1 MRAPDTLVMSVSNM
15 SCASCAGRVDKA
27 LWQLPGVLAVDVNLA
42 TETVQVT
49 YTPDLASR
57 ADFIAAST
65 AAGYAAQEHSED
77 SHGQV
82 QARKQQLAE
91 AYGRRSRLAAF
102 LAAPV
107 IILGMGGHIL
117 PGFER
122 LIADVIGQKANWII
136 QCIFATAVLFGPG
149 LDFYRRGFPALWR
162 GAPDMN
168 SLVALGT
175 GAAYAF
181 SLIAT
186 FLPQILPEG
195 VSGVYYEPASLIV
208 VLILFGRDLENRAK
222 GRTGKAIQSLLGLR
236 VKTAQVRRAGEFVD
250 CPIEEIVVG
259 DVLSLRPGERVAV
272 DGVVHEGSSYIDES
286 MITGEPRPVEKS
298 TGAALTAG
306 TVNGMGHV
314 IYEARRVGHD
324 TTLSQII
331 QLVEQAQ
338 GAKLPIKALVDR
350 LTLWFVPMV
359 LTLSFVTVTV
369 WMIWGP
375 APALPYALVAGVCVL
390 IIACP
395 CAMGLA
401 TPTSIM
407 VGTGRAAE
415 MGVLFCKGDALQ
427 LLADVDVIAFDKTGT
442 LTRGQPVLTD
452 LDVADGLGRRAALQV
467 MASVEQG
474 SDHPIARAIVMAAAE
489 EGLDLLPIQDGQTYA
504 GLGLSAHVA
513 GEEVILGT
521 ERFMRERGI
530 DVKGYH
536 GSAEA
541 LASQGKSVIFAARA
555 GQVIA
560 LAGVSDALKPS
571 TQGAIAR
578 LKAAGITVVM
588 LTGDRRDAA
597 LQIAADLGIDQVH
610 AELLPADK
618 SRVLAELKTKARQSA
633 FVGDGINDAPAL
645 AAADIG
651 IALGTGTDVAVES
664 ADIVLMSGDLL
675 GVVNAIEMSRL
686 TLRNIKQNLFWAFG
700 YNVALIPVAADIKT
714 ISALSTATSVPV
726 PNAMPMSAAASAG
739 ASLMPSPTNANWR
752 ALVFSSAKT
761 RLLSA
766 GSNSA

>member
-27 LWQLPGVLAVDVNLA
+27 LRQLPGVLAVDVNLA
-42 TETVQVT
+42 TETAQVT

-91 AYGRRSRLAAF
+91 AYSRRSRLAAF

-186 FLPQILPEG
+186 FLPQVLPEG

-359 LTLSFVTVTV
+359 LTLAFVTVTV

-415 MGVLFCKGDALQ
+415 MGVLFRKGDALQ

-618 SRVLAELKTKARQSA
+618 SRVLAELKTKARQLA

-700 YNVALIPVAADIKT
+700 YNVALIPVAAGALYPAFGMLLSPILAAAAM
-714 ISALSTATSVPV
+714 ALSSIFVLA
-726 PNAMPMSAAASAG
+726 NALRLRYVRAA
-739 ASLMPSPTNANWR
+739 R
-752 ALVFSSAKT
+752 
-761 RLLSA
+761 
-766 GSNSA
+766 

>member
-1 MRAPDTLVMSVSNM
+1 
-15 SCASCAGRVDKA
+15 
-27 LWQLPGVLAVDVNLA
+27 
-42 TETVQVT
+42 
-49 YTPDLASR
+49 
-57 ADFIAAST
+57 
-65 AAGYAAQEHSED
+65 
-77 SHGQV
+77 
-82 QARKQQLAE
+82 
-91 AYGRRSRLAAF
+91 
-102 LAAPV
+102 
-107 IILGMGGHIL
+107 
-117 PGFER
+117 
-122 LIADVIGQKANWII
+122 
-136 QCIFATAVLFGPG
+136 
-149 LDFYRRGFPALWR
+149 
-162 GAPDMN
+162 
-168 SLVALGT
+168 
-175 GAAYAF
+175 
-181 SLIAT
+181 
-186 FLPQILPEG
+186 LPEG

-236 VKTAQVRRAGEFVD
+236 VKTAQVRRAGKFVE

-359 LTLSFVTVTV
+359 LTLAFVTVTV

-415 MGVLFCKGDALQ
+415 MGVLFRKGDALQ

-571 TQGAIAR
+571 TQGAIAQ

-618 SRVLAELKTKARQSA
+618 SRVLAELKTKARQLA

-700 YNVALIPVAADIKT
+700 YNVALIPVAAGALYPAFGMLLSPILAAAAM
-714 ISALSTATSVPV
+714 ALSSIFVLA
-726 PNAMPMSAAASAG
+726 NALRLRYVRAA
-739 ASLMPSPTNANWR
+739 R
-752 ALVFSSAKT
+752 
-761 RLLSA
+761 
-766 GSNSA
+766 

>member
-49 YTPDLASR
+49 YTPGLASR

-91 AYGRRSRLAAF
+91 AYGRRSRLAVF

-186 FLPQILPEG
+186 FLPQVLPEG

-236 VKTAQVRRAGEFVD
+236 VKTAQVRRAGEFVE

-359 LTLSFVTVTV
+359 LILAFVTVTV

-375 APALPYALVAGVCVL
+375 APALRYALVAGVCVL

-415 MGVLFCKGDALQ
+415 MGVLFRKGDALQ

-571 TQGAIAR
+571 TQGAIAQ

-618 SRVLAELKTKARQSA
+618 SRVLAELKTKARQLA

-700 YNVALIPVAADIKT
+700 YNVALIPVAAGALYPAFGMLLSPILAAAAM
-714 ISALSTATSVPV
+714 ALSSIFVLA
-726 PNAMPMSAAASAG
+726 NALRLRYVRAA
-739 ASLMPSPTNANWR
+739 R
-752 ALVFSSAKT
+752 
-761 RLLSA
+761 
-766 GSNSA
+766 

>member
-27 LWQLPGVLAVDVNLA
+27 LRQLPGVLAVDVNLA
-42 TETVQVT
+42 TETAQVT

-186 FLPQILPEG
+186 FLPQVLPEG

-236 VKTAQVRRAGEFVD
+236 VKTAQVRRAGEFVE
-250 CPIEEIVVG
+250 CPIEEIIVG
-259 DVLSLRPGERVAV
+259 DVLNLRPGERVAV

-359 LTLSFVTVTV
+359 LTLAFVTVTV

-415 MGVLFCKGDALQ
+415 MGVLFRKGDALQ

-521 ERFMRERGI
+521 ERFMRERGL

-700 YNVALIPVAADIKT
+700 YNVALIPVAAGALYPAFGMLLSPILAAAAM
-714 ISALSTATSVPV
+714 ALSSIFVLA
-726 PNAMPMSAAASAG
+726 NALRLRYVRAA
-739 ASLMPSPTNANWR
+739 R
-752 ALVFSSAKT
+752 
-761 RLLSA
+761 
-766 GSNSA
+766 

>member
-1 MRAPDTLVMSVSNM
+1 MRAPDTFVMSVSNM

-27 LWQLPGVLAVDVNLA
+27 LRQLPGVLAVDVNLA
-42 TETVQVT
+42 TETAQVT

-107 IILGMGGHIL
+107 IILGMGGHVL

-359 LTLSFVTVTV
+359 LTLAFVTVTV

-415 MGVLFCKGDALQ
+415 MGVLFRKGDALQ

-618 SRVLAELKTKARQSA
+618 SRVLAELKTKARQLA

-700 YNVALIPVAADIKT
+700 YNVALIPVAAG
-714 ISALSTATSVPV
+714 ALYPAFG
-726 PNAMPMSAAASAG
+726 M
-739 ASLMPSPTNANWR
+739 
-752 ALVFSSAKT
+752 
-761 RLLSA
+761 LLSPIL
-766 GSNSA
+766 GSSGYGAVVHLCFGQCAALALCSRGQVRDC

>member
-91 AYGRRSRLAAF
+91 AYGRRSRLAVF

-186 FLPQILPEG
+186 FLPQVLPEG

-236 VKTAQVRRAGEFVD
+236 VKTAQVRRAGEFVE

-359 LTLSFVTVTV
+359 LTLAFVTVTV

-415 MGVLFCKGDALQ
+415 MGVLFRKGDALQ

-467 MASVEQG
+467 MASVEHG
-474 SDHPIARAIVMAAAE
+474 SDHPVARAIVMAAAE

-571 TQGAIAR
+571 TQGAIAQ

-618 SRVLAELKTKARQSA
+618 SRVLAELKTKARQLA

-700 YNVALIPVAADIKT
+700 YNVALIPVAAGALYPAFGMLLSPILAAAAM
-714 ISALSTATSVPV
+714 ALSSIFVLA
-726 PNAMPMSAAASAG
+726 NALRLRYVRAA
-739 ASLMPSPTNANWR
+739 R
-752 ALVFSSAKT
+752 
-761 RLLSA
+761 
-766 GSNSA
+766 

>member
-27 LWQLPGVLAVDVNLA
+27 LRQLPGVLAVDVNLA
-42 TETVQVT
+42 TETAQVT

-57 ADFIAAST
+57 ADFIVAST

-91 AYGRRSRLAAF
+91 AYSRRSRLAAF

-186 FLPQILPEG
+186 FLPQVLPEG

-359 LTLSFVTVTV
+359 LTLAFVTVTV

-415 MGVLFCKGDALQ
+415 MGVLFRKGDALQ

-521 ERFMRERGI
+521 ERFMRERGL

-618 SRVLAELKTKARQSA
+618 SRVLAELKTKARQLA

-700 YNVALIPVAADIKT
+700 YNVALIPVAAGALYPAFGMLLSPILAAAAM
-714 ISALSTATSVPV
+714 ALSSIFVLA
-726 PNAMPMSAAASAG
+726 NALRLRYVRAA
-739 ASLMPSPTNANWR
+739 R
-752 ALVFSSAKT
+752 
-761 RLLSA
+761 
-766 GSNSA
+766 

>member
-27 LWQLPGVLAVDVNLA
+27 LRQLPGVLAVDVNLA

-91 AYGRRSRLAAF
+91 AYGRRSRLAVF

-107 IILGMGGHIL
+107 IILGMGGHVL

-186 FLPQILPEG
+186 FLPQVLPEG

-250 CPIEEIVVG
+250 CPIEEIAVG
-259 DVLSLRPGERVAV
+259 DVLSLQPGERVAV

-359 LTLSFVTVTV
+359 LTLAFVTVTV

-415 MGVLFCKGDALQ
+415 MGVLFRKGDALQ

-571 TQGAIAR
+571 TQGAIAQ

-618 SRVLAELKTKARQSA
+618 SRVLAELKTKARQLA

-700 YNVALIPVAADIKT
+700 YNVALIPVAAGALYPAFGMLLSPILAAAAM
-714 ISALSTATSVPV
+714 ALSSIFVLA
-726 PNAMPMSAAASAG
+726 NALRLRYVRAA
-739 ASLMPSPTNANWR
+739 R
-752 ALVFSSAKT
+752 
-761 RLLSA
+761 
-766 GSNSA
+766 

>member
-1 MRAPDTLVMSVSNM
+1 
-15 SCASCAGRVDKA
+15 
-27 LWQLPGVLAVDVNLA
+27 
-42 TETVQVT
+42 
-49 YTPDLASR
+49 
-57 ADFIAAST
+57 
-65 AAGYAAQEHSED
+65 
-77 SHGQV
+77 
-82 QARKQQLAE
+82 
-91 AYGRRSRLAAF
+91 
-102 LAAPV
+102 
-107 IILGMGGHIL
+107 
-117 PGFER
+117 
-122 LIADVIGQKANWII
+122 
-136 QCIFATAVLFGPG
+136 
-149 LDFYRRGFPALWR
+149 
-162 GAPDMN
+162 MN

-186 FLPQILPEG
+186 FLPQVLPQG
-195 VSGVYYEPASLIV
+195 VSGVYYEPASVIV

-222 GRTGKAIQSLLGLR
+222 GRTGKAIKSLLGLR
-236 VKTAQVRRAGEFVD
+236 VKTARVRRAEEFVD
-250 CPIEEIVVG
+250 CPIEEIVIG
-259 DVLSLRPGERVAV
+259 DFLSLRPGERVAV

-359 LTLSFVTVTV
+359 LTLAFVTVTV

-415 MGVLFCKGDALQ
+415 MGVLFRKGDALQ

-618 SRVLAELKTKARQSA
+618 SRVLAELKTKARQLA

-700 YNVALIPVAADIKT
+700 YNVALIPVAAGALYPAFGMLLSPILAAAAM
-714 ISALSTATSVPV
+714 ALSSIFVLA
-726 PNAMPMSAAASAG
+726 NALRLRYVRAA
-739 ASLMPSPTNANWR
+739 R
-752 ALVFSSAKT
+752 
-761 RLLSA
+761 
-766 GSNSA
+766 

>member
-27 LWQLPGVLAVDVNLA
+27 LRQLPGVLAVDVNLA

-91 AYGRRSRLAAF
+91 AYGRRSRLAVF

-107 IILGMGGHIL
+107 IILGMGGHVL

-186 FLPQILPEG
+186 FLPQVLPEG

-250 CPIEEIVVG
+250 CPIEEIAVG

-359 LTLSFVTVTV
+359 LTLAFVTVTV

-415 MGVLFCKGDALQ
+415 MGVLFRKGDALQ

-571 TQGAIAR
+571 TQGAIAQ

-618 SRVLAELKTKARQSA
+618 SRVLAELKTKARQLA

-700 YNVALIPVAADIKT
+700 YNVALIPVAAGALYPAFGMLLSPILAAAAM
-714 ISALSTATSVPV
+714 ALSSIFVLA
-726 PNAMPMSAAASAG
+726 NALRLRYVRAA
-739 ASLMPSPTNANWR
+739 R
-752 ALVFSSAKT
+752 
-761 RLLSA
+761 
-766 GSNSA
+766 

>member
-27 LWQLPGVLAVDVNLA
+27 LRQLPGVLAVDVNLA

-91 AYGRRSRLAAF
+91 AYGRRSRLAVF

-107 IILGMGGHIL
+107 IILGMGGHVL

-236 VKTAQVRRAGEFVD
+236 VKTAQVRRAGEFVE

-359 LTLSFVTVTV
+359 LTLAFVTVTV

-415 MGVLFCKGDALQ
+415 MGVLFRKGDALQ

-571 TQGAIAR
+571 TQGAIAQ

-618 SRVLAELKTKARQSA
+618 SRVLAELKTKARQLA

-700 YNVALIPVAADIKT
+700 YNVALIPVAAGALYPAFGMLLSPILAAAAM
-714 ISALSTATSVPV
+714 ALSSIFVLA
-726 PNAMPMSAAASAG
+726 NALRLRYVRAA
-739 ASLMPSPTNANWR
+739 R
-752 ALVFSSAKT
+752 
-761 RLLSA
+761 
-766 GSNSA
+766 

>member
-91 AYGRRSRLAAF
+91 AYGRRSRLAVF

-186 FLPQILPEG
+186 FLPQVLPEG

-236 VKTAQVRRAGEFVD
+236 VKTAQVRRAGEFVE

-359 LTLSFVTVTV
+359 LTLAFVTVTV
-369 WMIWGP
+369 WMILGP

-415 MGVLFCKGDALQ
+415 MGVLFRKGDALQ

-571 TQGAIAR
+571 TQGAIAQ

-618 SRVLAELKTKARQSA
+618 SRVLAELKTKARQLA

-700 YNVALIPVAADIKT
+700 YNVALIPVAAGALYPAFGMLLSPILAAAAM
-714 ISALSTATSVPV
+714 ALSSIFVLA
-726 PNAMPMSAAASAG
+726 NA
-739 ASLMPSPTNANWR
+739 LRLRYVR
-752 ALVFSSAKT
+752 AV
-761 RLLSA
+761 R
-766 GSNSA
+766 

>member
-91 AYGRRSRLAAF
+91 AYGRRSRLAVF

-107 IILGMGGHIL
+107 IILGMGGHVL

-186 FLPQILPEG
+186 FLPQVLPEG

-359 LTLSFVTVTV
+359 LILAFVTVTV

-415 MGVLFCKGDALQ
+415 MGVLFRKGDALQ

-571 TQGAIAR
+571 TQGAIAQ

-618 SRVLAELKTKARQSA
+618 SRVLAELKTKARQLA

-700 YNVALIPVAADIKT
+700 YNVALIPVAAGALYPAFGMLLSPILAAAAM
-714 ISALSTATSVPV
+714 ALSSIFVLA
-726 PNAMPMSAAASAG
+726 NALRLRYVRAA
-739 ASLMPSPTNANWR
+739 R
-752 ALVFSSAKT
+752 
-761 RLLSA
+761 
-766 GSNSA
+766 

>member
-27 LWQLPGVLAVDVNLA
+27 LRQLPGVLAVDVNLA

-91 AYGRRSRLAAF
+91 AYGRRSRLAVF

-107 IILGMGGHIL
+107 IILGMGGHVL

-186 FLPQILPEG
+186 FLPQVLPEG

-259 DVLSLRPGERVAV
+259 DILSLRPGERVAV

-359 LTLSFVTVTV
+359 LTLAFVTVTV

-415 MGVLFCKGDALQ
+415 MGVLFRKGDALQ

-474 SDHPIARAIVMAAAE
+474 SDHPIARAIVMAAVE

-571 TQGAIAR
+571 TQGAIAQ

-618 SRVLAELKTKARQSA
+618 SRVLAELKTKARQLA

-675 GVVNAIEMSRL
+675 GMVNAIQMSRL

-700 YNVALIPVAADIKT
+700 YNVALIPVAAGALYPAFGMLLSPILAAAAM
-714 ISALSTATSVPV
+714 ALSSIFVLA
-726 PNAMPMSAAASAG
+726 NALRLRYVRAA
-739 ASLMPSPTNANWR
+739 R
-752 ALVFSSAKT
+752 
-761 RLLSA
+761 
-766 GSNSA
+766 

>member
-186 FLPQILPEG
+186 FLPQVLPEG

-359 LTLSFVTVTV
+359 LTLAFVTVTV

-415 MGVLFCKGDALQ
+415 MGVLFRKGDALQ

-530 DVKGYH
+530 DVRGYH
-536 GSAEA
+536 ASAEA
-541 LASQGKSVIFAARA
+541 LASQGKSVLFAARA

-618 SRVLAELKTKARQSA
+618 SRVLAELKTKARQLA

-700 YNVALIPVAADIKT
+700 YNVALIPVAAGALYPAFGMLLSPILAAAAM
-714 ISALSTATSVPV
+714 ALSSIFVLA
-726 PNAMPMSAAASAG
+726 NALRLRYVRAA
-739 ASLMPSPTNANWR
+739 R
-752 ALVFSSAKT
+752 
-761 RLLSA
+761 
-766 GSNSA
+766 

>member
-91 AYGRRSRLAAF
+91 AYGRRSRLAVF

-186 FLPQILPEG
+186 FLPQVLPEG

-359 LTLSFVTVTV
+359 LILAFVTVTV

-415 MGVLFCKGDALQ
+415 MGVLFRKGDALQ

-489 EGLDLLPIQDGQTYA
+489 EGLALLPIQDGQTYA

-571 TQGAIAR
+571 TQGAIAQ

-618 SRVLAELKTKARQSA
+618 SRVLAELKIKARQLA

-686 TLRNIKQNLFWAFG
+686 PLRNIKQNLFWAFG
-700 YNVALIPVAADIKT
+700 YNVALIPVAAGALYPAFGMLLSPILAAAAM
-714 ISALSTATSVPV
+714 ALSSIFVLA
-726 PNAMPMSAAASAG
+726 NALRLRYVRAA
-739 ASLMPSPTNANWR
+739 R
-752 ALVFSSAKT
+752 
-761 RLLSA
+761 
-766 GSNSA
+766 

>member
-1 MRAPDTLVMSVSNM
+1 MRAPDTFVMSVSNM

-27 LWQLPGVLAVDVNLA
+27 LRQLPGVLAVDVNLA
-42 TETVQVT
+42 TETAQVT

-107 IILGMGGHIL
+107 IILGMGGHVL

-359 LTLSFVTVTV
+359 LTLAFATVTV

-415 MGVLFCKGDALQ
+415 MGVLFRKGDALQ

-452 LDVADGLGRRAALQV
+452 LDVADGLGRRATLQV

-489 EGLDLLPIQDGQTYA
+489 EGLELLPIQDGQTYA

-536 GSAEA
+536 ASAEA

-618 SRVLAELKTKARQSA
+618 SRVLAELKTKARQLA

-700 YNVALIPVAADIKT
+700 YNVALIPVAAGALYPAFGMLLSPILAAAAM
-714 ISALSTATSVPV
+714 ALSSIFVLA
-726 PNAMPMSAAASAG
+726 NALRLRYVRAA
-739 ASLMPSPTNANWR
+739 R
-752 ALVFSSAKT
+752 
-761 RLLSA
+761 
-766 GSNSA
+766 

>member
-1 MRAPDTLVMSVSNM
+1 MRAPDTFVMSVSNM
-15 SCASCAGRVDKA
+15 SCASCVGRVDKA
-27 LWQLPGVLAVDVNLA
+27 LRQLPGVLAVDVNLA
-42 TETVQVT
+42 TETAKVSFA
-49 YTPDLASR
+49 PDQASR
-57 ADFIAAST
+57 ADFLAAST
-65 AAGYAAQEHSED
+65 AAGYAAQVHSED

-91 AYGRRSRLAAF
+91 AYGRRSRLAAC

-107 IILGMGGHIL
+107 IILGMGAHVL
-117 PGFER
+117 PGFDT
-122 LIADVIGQKANWII
+122 LIAAVIGHKANWSI

-149 LDFYRRGFPALWR
+149 REFYRRGFPALWR
-162 GAPDMN
+162 GVPDMN

-186 FLPQILPEG
+186 FLPQVLPEG

-222 GRTGKAIQSLLGLR
+222 GRTGRAIQSLLGLR
-236 VKTAQVRRAGEFVD
+236 VKTAQLRRAGEFVEA
-250 CPIEEIVVG
+250 PIEDIVVG
-259 DVLSLRPGERVAV
+259 DILSLRPGERVAV

-298 TGAALTAG
+298 SGAALTAG

-314 IYEARRVGHD
+314 IYEARRVGQD

-350 LTLWFVPMV
+350 LTLWFVPTV
-359 LTLSFVTVTV
+359 LTLAFATVTV

-375 APALPYALVAGVCVL
+375 EPVLPYALVAGVCVL

-415 MGVLFCKGDALQ
+415 MGVLFRKGDALQ
-427 LLADVDVIAFDKTGT
+427 LLAGVDTVAFDKTGT
-442 LTRGQPVLTD
+442 LTLGQPVLTD
-452 LDVADGLGRRAALQV
+452 LDVSDGLERNAILQV

-474 SDHPIARAIVMAAAE
+474 SDHPIARAIVAAAAE
-489 EGLDLLPIQDGQTYA
+489 EGLDLLPIEGGQTFA
-504 GLGLSAHVA
+504 GLGLSAQVA
-513 GEEVILGT
+513 SAEVFLGT
-521 ERFMRERGI
+521 ERFMQASGI
-530 DVKGYH
+530 DVTDYH
-536 GSAEA
+536 APAEA
-541 LASQGKSVIFAARA
+541 LARQGKSVIFAARA

-560 LAGVSDALKPS
+560 LAGVSDAVKPS
-571 TQGAIAR
+571 TPGAIAR

-588 LTGDRRDAA
+588 LTGDRCEAA
-597 LQIAADLGIDQVH
+597 QQIAENLGMDQVH

-618 SRVLAELKTKARQSA
+618 SRVLAELKAKASHLA

-645 AAADIG
+645 TAADIG

-664 ADIVLMSGDLL
+664 AGVVLMSGDLL

-686 TLRNIKQNLFWAFG
+686 TMRNIKQNLFWAFG
-700 YNVALIPVAADIKT
+700 YNVALIPVAAGALYPAFGILLSP
-714 ISALSTATSVPV
+714 ILAAAAMALSSIFVLA
-726 PNAMPMSAAASAG
+726 NALRLRYAQAS
-739 ASLMPSPTNANWR
+739 
-752 ALVFSSAKT
+752 
-761 RLLSA
+761 
-766 GSNSA
+766 

>member
-27 LWQLPGVLAVDVNLA
+27 LRQLPGVLAVDVNLA
-42 TETVQVT
+42 TETAQVT

-186 FLPQILPEG
+186 FLPQVLPEG

-236 VKTAQVRRAGEFVD
+236 VKTAQVRRAGEFVE

-359 LTLSFVTVTV
+359 LTLAFVTVTV

-415 MGVLFCKGDALQ
+415 MGVLFRKGDALQ

-700 YNVALIPVAADIKT
+700 YNVALIPVAAGALYPAFGMLLSPILAAAAM
-714 ISALSTATSVPV
+714 ALSSIFVLA
-726 PNAMPMSAAASAG
+726 NALRLRYVRAA
-739 ASLMPSPTNANWR
+739 R
-752 ALVFSSAKT
+752 
-761 RLLSA
+761 
-766 GSNSA
+766 

>member
-49 YTPDLASR
+49 YTPGLASR

-91 AYGRRSRLAAF
+91 AYGRRSRLAVF

-107 IILGMGGHIL
+107 IILGMGGHVL

-236 VKTAQVRRAGEFVD
+236 VKTAQVRRAGKFVE

-359 LTLSFVTVTV
+359 LILAFVTVTV

-415 MGVLFCKGDALQ
+415 MGVLFRKGDALQ

-571 TQGAIAR
+571 TQGAIAQ

-618 SRVLAELKTKARQSA
+618 SRVLAELKTKARQLA

-700 YNVALIPVAADIKT
+700 YNVALIPVAAGALYPAFGMLLSPILAAAAM
-714 ISALSTATSVPV
+714 ALSSIFVLA
-726 PNAMPMSAAASAG
+726 NALRLRYVRAA
-739 ASLMPSPTNANWR
+739 R
-752 ALVFSSAKT
+752 
-761 RLLSA
+761 
-766 GSNSA
+766 

>member
-15 SCASCAGRVDKA
+15 SCAACAGRVDKA
-27 LWQLPGVLAVDVNLA
+27 LRQLPGVLAVDVNLA

-91 AYGRRSRLAAF
+91 AYGRRSRLAVF

-107 IILGMGGHIL
+107 IILGMGGHVL

-236 VKTAQVRRAGEFVD
+236 VKTAQVRRAGKFVE

-359 LTLSFVTVTV
+359 LTLAFVTVTV

-415 MGVLFCKGDALQ
+415 MGVLFRKGDALQ

-571 TQGAIAR
+571 TQGAIAQ

-618 SRVLAELKTKARQSA
+618 SRVLAELKTKARQLA

-675 GVVNAIEMSRL
+675 GMVNAIEMSRL

-700 YNVALIPVAADIKT
+700 YNVALIPVAAGALYPAFGMLLSPILAAAAM
-714 ISALSTATSVPV
+714 ALSSIFVLA
-726 PNAMPMSAAASAG
+726 NALRLRYVRAA
-739 ASLMPSPTNANWR
+739 R
-752 ALVFSSAKT
+752 
-761 RLLSA
+761 
-766 GSNSA
+766 

>member
-27 LWQLPGVLAVDVNLA
+27 LRQLPGVLAVDVNLA
-42 TETVQVT
+42 TETAQVT

-91 AYGRRSRLAAF
+91 AYGRRSRLAVF

-186 FLPQILPEG
+186 FLPQVLPEG

-359 LTLSFVTVTV
+359 LTLAFVTVTV

-415 MGVLFCKGDALQ
+415 MGVLFRKGDALQ

-530 DVKGYH
+530 DVKEYH

-618 SRVLAELKTKARQSA
+618 SRVLAELKTKARQLA

-700 YNVALIPVAADIKT
+700 YNVALIPVAAGALYPAFGMLLSPILAAAAM
-714 ISALSTATSVPV
+714 ALSSIFVLA
-726 PNAMPMSAAASAG
+726 NALRLRYVRAA
-739 ASLMPSPTNANWR
+739 R
-752 ALVFSSAKT
+752 
-761 RLLSA
+761 
-766 GSNSA
+766 

>member
-1 MRAPDTLVMSVSNM
+1 MRAPDTLVISVSNM

-49 YTPDLASR
+49 YTPGLASR

-91 AYGRRSRLAAF
+91 AYGRRSRLAVF

-186 FLPQILPEG
+186 FLPQVLPEG

-236 VKTAQVRRAGEFVD
+236 VKTAQVRRAGEFVE

-359 LTLSFVTVTV
+359 LILAFVTVTV

-415 MGVLFCKGDALQ
+415 MGVLFRKGDALQ

-541 LASQGKSVIFAARA
+541 LASQGKSVIFGARA

-571 TQGAIAR
+571 TQGAIAQ

-618 SRVLAELKTKARQSA
+618 SRVLAELKTKARQLA

-700 YNVALIPVAADIKT
+700 YNVALIPVAAGALYPAFGMLLSPILAAAAM
-714 ISALSTATSVPV
+714 ALSSIFVLA
-726 PNAMPMSAAASAG
+726 NALRLRYVRAA
-739 ASLMPSPTNANWR
+739 R
-752 ALVFSSAKT
+752 
-761 RLLSA
+761 
-766 GSNSA
+766 

>member
-91 AYGRRSRLAAF
+91 AYGRRSRLAVF

-107 IILGMGGHIL
+107 IILGMGGHVL

-122 LIADVIGQKANWII
+122 LIADVIGQTANWII

-186 FLPQILPEG
+186 FLPQVLPEG

-236 VKTAQVRRAGEFVD
+236 VKTAQVRRAGKFVE

-359 LTLSFVTVTV
+359 LILAFVTVTV

-415 MGVLFCKGDALQ
+415 MGVLFRKGDALQ

-571 TQGAIAR
+571 TQGAIAQ

-618 SRVLAELKTKARQSA
+618 SRVLAELKTKARQLA

-700 YNVALIPVAADIKT
+700 YNVALIPVAAGALYPAFGMLLSPILAAAAM
-714 ISALSTATSVPV
+714 ALSSIFVLA
-726 PNAMPMSAAASAG
+726 NALRLRYVRAA
-739 ASLMPSPTNANWR
+739 R
-752 ALVFSSAKT
+752 
-761 RLLSA
+761 
-766 GSNSA
+766 

>member
-49 YTPDLASR
+49 YTPGLASR

-91 AYGRRSRLAAF
+91 AYGRRSRLAVF

-107 IILGMGGHIL
+107 IILGMGGHVL

-359 LTLSFVTVTV
+359 LILAFVTVTV

-415 MGVLFCKGDALQ
+415 MGVLFRKGDALQ

-442 LTRGQPVLTD
+442 LTCGQPVLTD

-571 TQGAIAR
+571 TQGAIAQ

-618 SRVLAELKTKARQSA
+618 SRVLAELKTKARQLA

-700 YNVALIPVAADIKT
+700 YNVALIPVAAGALYPAFGMLLSPILAAAAM
-714 ISALSTATSVPV
+714 ALSSIFVLA
-726 PNAMPMSAAASAG
+726 NALRLRYVRAA
-739 ASLMPSPTNANWR
+739 R
-752 ALVFSSAKT
+752 
-761 RLLSA
+761 
-766 GSNSA
+766 

>member
-42 TETVQVT
+42 TETAQVT

-91 AYGRRSRLAAF
+91 AYGRRSRLAVF

-236 VKTAQVRRAGEFVD
+236 VKTAQVRRAGEFVE

-359 LTLSFVTVTV
+359 LTLAFVTVTV

-415 MGVLFCKGDALQ
+415 MGVLFRKGDALQ

-571 TQGAIAR
+571 TQGAIAQ

-618 SRVLAELKTKARQSA
+618 SRVLAELKTKARQLA

-700 YNVALIPVAADIKT
+700 YNVALIPVAAGALYPAFGMLLSPILAAAAM
-714 ISALSTATSVPV
+714 ALSSIFVLA
-726 PNAMPMSAAASAG
+726 NALRLRYVRAA
-739 ASLMPSPTNANWR
+739 R
-752 ALVFSSAKT
+752 
-761 RLLSA
+761 
-766 GSNSA
+766 

>member
-27 LWQLPGVLAVDVNLA
+27 LRQLPGVLAVDVNLA
-42 TETVQVT
+42 TETAQVT

-186 FLPQILPEG
+186 FLPQVLPEG

-259 DVLSLRPGERVAV
+259 DVLSLRSGERVAV

-359 LTLSFVTVTV
+359 LTLAFVTVTV

-415 MGVLFCKGDALQ
+415 MGVLFRKGDALQ

-504 GLGLSAHVA
+504 GLGLSAHVD

-618 SRVLAELKTKARQSA
+618 SRVLAELKTKARQLA

-700 YNVALIPVAADIKT
+700 YNVALIPVAAGALYPAFGMLLSPILAAAAM
-714 ISALSTATSVPV
+714 ALSSIFVLA
-726 PNAMPMSAAASAG
+726 NALRLRYVRAA
-739 ASLMPSPTNANWR
+739 R
-752 ALVFSSAKT
+752 
-761 RLLSA
+761 
-766 GSNSA
+766 

>member
-91 AYGRRSRLAAF
+91 AYGRRSRLAVF

-107 IILGMGGHIL
+107 IILGMGGHVL

-186 FLPQILPEG
+186 FLPQVLPEG

-236 VKTAQVRRAGEFVD
+236 VKTAQVRRAGEFVE
-250 CPIEEIVVG
+250 CPIEEIIVG

-359 LTLSFVTVTV
+359 LTLAFVTVTV

-415 MGVLFCKGDALQ
+415 MGVLFRKGDALQ

-618 SRVLAELKTKARQSA
+618 SRVLAELKTKARQLA

-700 YNVALIPVAADIKT
+700 YNVALIPVAAGALYPAFGMLLSPILAAAAM
-714 ISALSTATSVPV
+714 ALSSIFVLA
-726 PNAMPMSAAASAG
+726 NALRLRYVRAA
-739 ASLMPSPTNANWR
+739 R
-752 ALVFSSAKT
+752 
-761 RLLSA
+761 
-766 GSNSA
+766 

>member
-27 LWQLPGVLAVDVNLA
+27 LRQLPGVLAVDVNLA

-57 ADFIAAST
+57 ADFIVAST

-91 AYGRRSRLAAF
+91 AYGRRSRLAVF

-107 IILGMGGHIL
+107 IILGMGGHVL

-186 FLPQILPEG
+186 FLPQVLPEG

-359 LTLSFVTVTV
+359 LTLAFVTVTV

-415 MGVLFCKGDALQ
+415 MGVLFRKGDALQ

-700 YNVALIPVAADIKT
+700 YNVALIPVAAGALYPAFGMLLSPILAAAAM
-714 ISALSTATSVPV
+714 ALSSIFVLA
-726 PNAMPMSAAASAG
+726 NALRLRYVRAA
-739 ASLMPSPTNANWR
+739 R
-752 ALVFSSAKT
+752 
-761 RLLSA
+761 
-766 GSNSA
+766 

>member
-91 AYGRRSRLAAF
+91 AYGRRSRLAVF

-186 FLPQILPEG
+186 FLPQVLPEG

-236 VKTAQVRRAGEFVD
+236 VKTAQVRRAGEFVE

-272 DGVVHEGSSYIDES
+272 DGVVHECLSYIDES

-359 LTLSFVTVTV
+359 LTLAFVTVTV

-415 MGVLFCKGDALQ
+415 MGVLFRKGDALQ

-618 SRVLAELKTKARQSA
+618 SRVLAELKTKARQLA

-700 YNVALIPVAADIKT
+700 YNVALIPVAAGALYPAFGMLLSPILAAAAM
-714 ISALSTATSVPV
+714 ALSSIFVLA
-726 PNAMPMSAAASAG
+726 NALRLRYVRAA
-739 ASLMPSPTNANWR
+739 M
-752 ALVFSSAKT
+752 
-761 RLLSA
+761 
-766 GSNSA
+766 

>member
-1 MRAPDTLVMSVSNM
+1 
-15 SCASCAGRVDKA
+15 VDKA
-27 LWQLPGVLAVDVNLA
+27 LRQLPGVLAVDVNLA
-42 TETVQVT
+42 TETAQVT

-186 FLPQILPEG
+186 FLPQVLPEG

-359 LTLSFVTVTV
+359 LTLAFVTVTV

-415 MGVLFCKGDALQ
+415 MGVLFRKGDALQ

-618 SRVLAELKTKARQSA
+618 SRVLAELKTKARQLA

-700 YNVALIPVAADIKT
+700 YNVALIPVAAGALYPAFGMLLSPILAAAAM
-714 ISALSTATSVPV
+714 ALSSIFVLA
-726 PNAMPMSAAASAG
+726 NALRLRYVRAA
-739 ASLMPSPTNANWR
+739 R
-752 ALVFSSAKT
+752 
-761 RLLSA
+761 
-766 GSNSA
+766 

>member
-1 MRAPDTLVMSVSNM
+1 MRAPNTFVMSVSNM

-27 LWQLPGVLAVDVNLA
+27 LRQLPGVLAVDVNLA
-42 TETVQVT
+42 TETAQVT

-107 IILGMGGHIL
+107 IILGMGGHVL

-195 VSGVYYEPASLIV
+195 VSGVFYEPASLIV

-359 LTLSFVTVTV
+359 LTLAFATVTV

-415 MGVLFCKGDALQ
+415 MGVLFRKGDALQ

-452 LDVADGLGRRAALQV
+452 LDVADGLGRRATLQV

-489 EGLDLLPIQDGQTYA
+489 EGLELLPIQDGQTYA

-536 GSAEA
+536 ASAEA

-560 LAGVSDALKPS
+560 LAGVSDAMKPS

-618 SRVLAELKTKARQSA
+618 SRVLAELKTKARQLA

-700 YNVALIPVAADIKT
+700 YNVALIPVAAGALYPAFGMLLSPILAAAAM
-714 ISALSTATSVPV
+714 ALSSIFVLA
-726 PNAMPMSAAASAG
+726 NALRLRYVRAA
-739 ASLMPSPTNANWR
+739 R
-752 ALVFSSAKT
+752 
-761 RLLSA
+761 
-766 GSNSA
+766 

>member
-1 MRAPDTLVMSVSNM
+1 
-15 SCASCAGRVDKA
+15 
-27 LWQLPGVLAVDVNLA
+27 
-42 TETVQVT
+42 
-49 YTPDLASR
+49 
-57 ADFIAAST
+57 
-65 AAGYAAQEHSED
+65 
-77 SHGQV
+77 
-82 QARKQQLAE
+82 
-91 AYGRRSRLAAF
+91 
-102 LAAPV
+102 
-107 IILGMGGHIL
+107 
-117 PGFER
+117 

-359 LTLSFVTVTV
+359 LTLAFATVTV

-415 MGVLFCKGDALQ
+415 MGVLFRKGDALQ

-452 LDVADGLGRRAALQV
+452 LDVADGLGRRATLQV

-489 EGLDLLPIQDGQTYA
+489 EGLELLPIQDGQTYA

-536 GSAEA
+536 ASAEA

-618 SRVLAELKTKARQSA
+618 SRVLAELKTKARQLA

-700 YNVALIPVAADIKT
+700 YNVALIPVAAGALYPAFGMLLSPILAAAAM
-714 ISALSTATSVPV
+714 ALSSIFVLA
-726 PNAMPMSAAASAG
+726 NA
-739 ASLMPSPTNANWR
+739 L
-752 ALVFSSAKT
+752 
-761 RLLSA
+761 RLRFEYW
-766 GSNSA
+766 

>member
-27 LWQLPGVLAVDVNLA
+27 LRQLPGVLAVDVNLA

-57 ADFIAAST
+57 ADFIVAST

-91 AYGRRSRLAAF
+91 AYSRRSRLAVF

-236 VKTAQVRRAGEFVD
+236 VKTAQVRRAGEFVE

-359 LTLSFVTVTV
+359 LTLAFVTVTV

-415 MGVLFCKGDALQ
+415 MGVLFRKGDALQ

-571 TQGAIAR
+571 TQGAIAQ

-618 SRVLAELKTKARQSA
+618 SRVLAELKTKARQLA

-700 YNVALIPVAADIKT
+700 YNVALIPVAAGALYPAFGMLLSPILAAAAM
-714 ISALSTATSVPV
+714 ALSSIFVLA
-726 PNAMPMSAAASAG
+726 NALRLRYVRAA
-739 ASLMPSPTNANWR
+739 R
-752 ALVFSSAKT
+752 
-761 RLLSA
+761 
-766 GSNSA
+766 

>member
-1 MRAPDTLVMSVSNM
+1 M

-91 AYGRRSRLAAF
+91 AYGRRSRLAVF

-186 FLPQILPEG
+186 FLPQVLPEG

-236 VKTAQVRRAGEFVD
+236 VKTAQVRRAGEFVE

-359 LTLSFVTVTV
+359 LTLAFVTVTV

-415 MGVLFCKGDALQ
+415 MGVLFRKGDALQ

-571 TQGAIAR
+571 TQGAIAQ

-618 SRVLAELKTKARQSA
+618 SRVLAELKTKARQLA

-700 YNVALIPVAADIKT
+700 YNVALIPVAAGALYPAFGMLLSPILAAAAM
-714 ISALSTATSVPV
+714 ALSSIFVLA
-726 PNAMPMSAAASAG
+726 NALRLRYVRAA
-739 ASLMPSPTNANWR
+739 R
-752 ALVFSSAKT
+752 
-761 RLLSA
+761 
-766 GSNSA
+766 

>member
-27 LWQLPGVLAVDVNLA
+27 LRQLPGVLAVDVNLA

-91 AYGRRSRLAAF
+91 AYGRRSRLAVF

-107 IILGMGGHIL
+107 IILGMGGHVL

-186 FLPQILPEG
+186 FLPQVLPEG

-359 LTLSFVTVTV
+359 LTLAFVTVTV

-415 MGVLFCKGDALQ
+415 MGVLFRKGDALQ

-571 TQGAIAR
+571 TQGAIAQ

-597 LQIAADLGIDQVH
+597 LQFAADLGIDQVH

-700 YNVALIPVAADIKT
+700 YNVALIPVAAGALYPAFGMLLSPILAAAAM
-714 ISALSTATSVPV
+714 ALSSIFVLA
-726 PNAMPMSAAASAG
+726 NALRLRYVRAA
-739 ASLMPSPTNANWR
+739 R
-752 ALVFSSAKT
+752 
-761 RLLSA
+761 
-766 GSNSA
+766 

>member
-27 LWQLPGVLAVDVNLA
+27 LRQLPGVLAVDVNLA

-91 AYGRRSRLAAF
+91 AYGRRSRLAVF

-186 FLPQILPEG
+186 FLPQVLPEG

-359 LTLSFVTVTV
+359 LTLAFVTVTV

-415 MGVLFCKGDALQ
+415 MGVLFRKGDALQ

-474 SDHPIARAIVMAAAE
+474 SDHPIARAIMMAAAE

-571 TQGAIAR
+571 TQGAIAQ

-618 SRVLAELKTKARQSA
+618 SRVLAELKTKARQLA

-645 AAADIG
+645 VAADIG

-675 GVVNAIEMSRL
+675 GMVNAIEMSRL

-700 YNVALIPVAADIKT
+700 YNVALIPVAAGALYPAFGMLLSPILAAAAM
-714 ISALSTATSVPV
+714 ALSSIFVLA
-726 PNAMPMSAAASAG
+726 NALRLRYVRAA
-739 ASLMPSPTNANWR
+739 R
-752 ALVFSSAKT
+752 
-761 RLLSA
+761 
-766 GSNSA
+766 

>member
-27 LWQLPGVLAVDVNLA
+27 LRQLPGVLAVDVNLA

-107 IILGMGGHIL
+107 IILGMGGHVL

-359 LTLSFVTVTV
+359 LTLAFVTVTV

-415 MGVLFCKGDALQ
+415 MGVLFRKGDALQ

-571 TQGAIAR
+571 TQGAIAQ

-618 SRVLAELKTKARQSA
+618 SRVLAELKTKARQLA

-700 YNVALIPVAADIKT
+700 YNVALIPVAAGALYPAFGMLLSPILAAAAM
-714 ISALSTATSVPV
+714 ALSSIFVLA
-726 PNAMPMSAAASAG
+726 NALRLRYVRAA
-739 ASLMPSPTNANWR
+739 R
-752 ALVFSSAKT
+752 
-761 RLLSA
+761 
-766 GSNSA
+766 

>member
-1 MRAPDTLVMSVSNM
+1 MRVPDTLVMSVSNM

-49 YTPDLASR
+49 YTPGLASR

-91 AYGRRSRLAAF
+91 AYGRRSRLAVF

-186 FLPQILPEG
+186 FLPQVLPEG

-359 LTLSFVTVTV
+359 LTLAFVTVTV

-415 MGVLFCKGDALQ
+415 MGVLFRKGDALQ

-571 TQGAIAR
+571 TQGAIAQ

-618 SRVLAELKTKARQSA
+618 SRVLAELKTKARQLA

-700 YNVALIPVAADIKT
+700 YNVALIPVAAGALYPAFGMLLSPILAAAAM
-714 ISALSTATSVPV
+714 ALSSIFVLA
-726 PNAMPMSAAASAG
+726 NALRLRYVRAA
-739 ASLMPSPTNANWR
+739 R
-752 ALVFSSAKT
+752 
-761 RLLSA
+761 
-766 GSNSA
+766 